1 MPTPPRTYS
10 AAAAEK
16 LRLALLTLA
25 AAAAT
30 PAVSQVPGVIT
41 AGTPPPP
48 PAGDARSMDIP
59 EPDVIEL
66 GGEIPED
73 IETGG
78 DIGGVACPKEGCDS
92 EDCWCDGPCEE
103 GKPCTDCDTQGDDG
117 KEETHAEN
125 AESAESQSHAENA
138 ENAET
143 ESHAESAESQSHA
156 ENAESAE
163 SKTHAESAEGAES
176 GEGSGEAKSSPSVA
190 PAAATNAP
198 AYSIAVETLSRAL
211 SAQAGYP
218 ITPELIVQA
227 AKIAEMEL
235 EGFAREK
242 LSELGIEPGA
252 TIDPPAPVPTATNAT
267 ATPPPARLGGR
278 RYPVPRTNP

>member
-1 MPTPPRTYS
+1 MPTPPRSYS

-16 LRLALLTLA
+16 LRLALLALA
-25 AAAAT
+25 ASAAVAASAQDVPDDE
-30 PAVSQVPGVIT
+30 PADT
-41 AGTPPPP
+41 
-48 PAGDARSMDIP
+48 
-59 EPDVIEL
+59 DVL
-66 GGEIPED
+66 GEIPED
-73 IETGG
+73 IEE
-78 DIGGVACPKEGCDS
+78 GGVYVCNPCEKKSCASD
-92 EDCWCDGPCEE
+92 DCMCDGPCEE

-125 AESAESQSHAENA
+125 AESAETESHAENA
-138 ENAET
+138 ESAET
-143 ESHAESAESQSHA
+143 ESHA

-235 EGFAREK
+235 EEFAREK

>member
-1 MPTPPRTYS
+1 MPTPPRSYS

-16 LRLALLTLA
+16 LRLALLALA
-25 AAAAT
+25 ASAAVAASAQDVPDDE
-30 PAVSQVPGVIT
+30 PADT
-41 AGTPPPP
+41 
-48 PAGDARSMDIP
+48 
-59 EPDVIEL
+59 DVL
-66 GGEIPED
+66 GEIPED

-125 AESAESQSHAENA
+125 AESAESQSHAET
-138 ENAET
+138 AET
-143 ESHAESAESQSHA
+143 APEPMVR
-156 ENAESAE
+156 
-163 SKTHAESAEGAES
+163 
-176 GEGSGEAKSSPSVA
+176 GEAPAMPVRCSTNA
-190 PAAATNAP
+190 PALPPLPIELTEEDLKKLEAAGFDVSTAIHAATNAP

-235 EGFAREK
+235 EEYAREK

>member
-1 MPTPPRTYS
+1 MPPPSRTYS
-10 AAAAEK
+10 PSAAER
-16 LRLALLTLA
+16 LRLALLALA
-25 AAAAT
+25 ASAAT
-30 PAVSQVPGVIT
+30 LTSNAQD
-41 AGTPPPP
+41 AE
-48 PAGDARSMDIP
+48 GDFDD
-59 EPDVIEL
+59 PDVL
-66 GGEIPED
+66 GEIPED

-103 GKPCTDCDTQGDDG
+103 GKPCTDCDDEDTGDDPG
-117 KEETHAEN
+117 IDEEPGDDPEPPEET
-125 AESAESQSHAENA
+125 
-138 ENAET
+138 
-143 ESHAESAESQSHA
+143 
-156 ENAESAE
+156 
-163 SKTHAESAEGAES
+163 S
-176 GEGSGEAKSSPSVA
+176 GDNPAVFVGGEAPTVPAPEPIVRGEAPSMPACDSS
-190 PAAATNAP
+190 ATNAP

-235 EGFAREK
+235 EEYAREK

>member
-1 MPTPPRTYS
+1 MPTPPRSYS

-16 LRLALLTLA
+16 LRLALLALA
-25 AAAAT
+25 ASAAVVASAQDVPDDD
-30 PAVSQVPGVIT
+30 PADT
-41 AGTPPPP
+41 
-48 PAGDARSMDIP
+48 
-59 EPDVIEL
+59 DVL
-66 GGEIPED
+66 GEIPED
-73 IETGG
+73 IEE
-78 DIGGVACPKEGCDS
+78 GGVYVCNPCEKKSCASD
-92 EDCWCDGPCEE
+92 DCMCDGPCEE
-103 GKPCTDCDTQGDDG
+103 GKPCTDCDDEDPGDDPG
-117 KEETHAEN
+117 IDEEPGDDPEPPKET
-125 AESAESQSHAENA
+125 
-138 ENAET
+138 
-143 ESHAESAESQSHA
+143 
-156 ENAESAE
+156 
-163 SKTHAESAEGAES
+163 S
-176 GEGSGEAKSSPSVA
+176 GDDPVVLVGGEPPAVPAPEPIIRGEAPRMPVRCS
-190 PAAATNAP
+190 TNAP

-235 EGFAREK
+235 EEFAREK

>member
-1 MPTPPRTYS
+1 MIRRKVPAMPTPPRSYS

-16 LRLALLTLA
+16 LRLALLALA
-25 AAAAT
+25 ASAAVAASAQDVPDDE
-30 PAVSQVPGVIT
+30 PADT
-41 AGTPPPP
+41 
-48 PAGDARSMDIP
+48 
-59 EPDVIEL
+59 DVL
-66 GGEIPED
+66 GEIPED

-78 DIGGVACPKEGCDS
+78 DIGGVTCPKEGCDS

-125 AESAESQSHAENA
+125 AER
-138 ENAET
+138 
-143 ESHAESAESQSHA
+143 
-156 ENAESAE
+156 AE

-176 GEGSGEAKSSPSVA
+176 GEGSGEAKSSPSVT

-235 EGFAREK
+235 EEYAREK

>member
-1 MPTPPRTYS
+1 
-10 AAAAEK
+10 
-16 LRLALLTLA
+16 
-25 AAAAT
+25 
-30 PAVSQVPGVIT
+30 
-41 AGTPPPP
+41 
-48 PAGDARSMDIP
+48 MDIP

-117 KEETHAEN
+117 KEET
-125 AESAESQSHAENA
+125 
-138 ENAET
+138 
-143 ESHAESAESQSHA
+143 HA

-235 EGFAREK
+235 EEYAREK

>member
-1 MPTPPRTYS
+1 MPTPPRSYS

-16 LRLALLTLA
+16 LRLALLALA
-25 AAAAT
+25 ASAAVAASAQDVPDDE
-30 PAVSQVPGVIT
+30 PADT
-41 AGTPPPP
+41 
-48 PAGDARSMDIP
+48 
-59 EPDVIEL
+59 DVL
-66 GGEIPED
+66 GEIPED
-73 IETGG
+73 IEE
-78 DIGGVACPKEGCDS
+78 GGVYVCNPCEKKSCASD
-92 EDCWCDGPCEE
+92 DCMCDGPCEE

-125 AESAESQSHAENA
+125 AESESHAENAESAESQSHAENA

-143 ESHAESAESQSHA
+143 APEPMVR
-156 ENAESAE
+156 
-163 SKTHAESAEGAES
+163 
-176 GEGSGEAKSSPSVA
+176 GEA
-190 PAAATNAP
+190 PAMPVRCSANAQAFPPIPIELTEADLKKLEAAGFDVSTAIHAATNAP

-235 EGFAREK
+235 EEYAREK

>member
-16 LRLALLTLA
+16 LRLALLALA

-48 PAGDARSMDIP
+48 PAGDARSVDIP

-125 AESAESQSHAENA
+125 AESESHAEN
-138 ENAET
+138 
-143 ESHAESAESQSHA
+143 AESAESQSHA

-163 SKTHAESAEGAES
+163 S
-176 GEGSGEAKSSPSVA
+176 GEGSGEAESSPSVA
-190 PAAATNAP
+190 PAAATNAVQEL
-198 AYSIAVETLSRAL
+198 ARAM
-211 SAQAGYP
+211 SEKSGYP
-218 ITPELIVQA
+218 VSADLVVAA
-227 AKIAEMEL
+227 AKRLNQDPEEYAKKTL
-235 EGFAREK
+235 EEIG
-242 LSELGIEPGA
+242 GA
-252 TIDPPAPVPTATNAT
+252 AAATNAPSS
-267 ATPPPARLGGR
+267 APSDRILVLGR
-278 RYPVPRTNP
+278 RR

>member
-16 LRLALLTLA
+16 LRLALLALA
-25 AAAAT
+25 ASAAVAASAQDVPDDE
-30 PAVSQVPGVIT
+30 PADT
-41 AGTPPPP
+41 
-48 PAGDARSMDIP
+48 
-59 EPDVIEL
+59 DVL
-66 GGEIPED
+66 GEIPED
-73 IETGG
+73 FETGG

-117 KEETHAEN
+117 KEETR
-125 AESAESQSHAENA
+125 
-138 ENAET
+138 
-143 ESHAESAESQSHA
+143 A

-235 EGFAREK
+235 EEYAREN

>member
-16 LRLALLTLA
+16 LRHALLALA
-25 AAAAT
+25 ASAAVAASAQDVPDDE
-30 PAVSQVPGVIT
+30 PAET
-41 AGTPPPP
+41 
-48 PAGDARSMDIP
+48 
-59 EPDVIEL
+59 DVL
-66 GGEIPED
+66 GEIPED

-125 AESAESQSHAENA
+125 AER
-138 ENAET
+138 AET
-143 ESHAESAESQSHA
+143 
-156 ENAESAE
+156 
-163 SKTHAESAEGAES
+163 KTHAESAEGAES
-176 GEGSGEAKSSPSVA
+176 GEGSGEAKSSPSIA

-198 AYSIAVETLSRAL
+198 AYSTAVETLSRAL

-235 EGFAREK
+235 EEFAREK

>member
-1 MPTPPRTYS
+1 MPTPPRSYSPS
-10 AAAAEK
+10 AAER
-16 LRLALLTLA
+16 LRRALLALA
-25 AAAAT
+25 ASAAT
-30 PAVSQVPGVIT
+30 LTSHAQD
-41 AGTPPPP
+41 AE
-48 PAGDARSMDIP
+48 GDFED
-59 EPDVIEL
+59 PDVL
-66 GGEIPED
+66 GEIPED
-73 IETGG
+73 IEEGG
-78 DIGGVACPKEGCDS
+78 AYAFFPCSNPGCKAEDCEGECQDGEPCAGCDTRS
-92 EDCWCDGPCEE
+92 GDEE
-103 GKPCTDCDTQGDDG
+103 K
-117 KEETHAEN
+117 THAEN
-125 AESAESQSHAENA
+125 AESAETKPN
-138 ENAET
+138 
-143 ESHAESAESQSHA
+143 AESAEGAESDSHA

-163 SKTHAESAEGAES
+163 SAPEPIIR
-176 GEGSGEAKSSPSVA
+176 GEAPRMPVRCSANAQAFPPIPIELTEADLKKLEAAGFDVSTA
-190 PAAATNAP
+190 IHAATNAP

-235 EGFAREK
+235 EEFAREK